1 MVKGKVCES
10 LVRYKCEVLDWATNK
25 GEHWE
30 SNTDKINKE
39 ICVGKMTILGD
50 IFACVWLHVK
60 MYFTL
65 NHCSLWKIMCV
76 FFIYICVHLSSI
88 CDGIKLLCTCSLTY
102 AYYGELCFLFLS
114 VYTVKITCHI

>member
-39 ICVGKMTILGD
+39 RLVWGKWPFSETYL
-50 IFACVWLHVK
+50 L
-60 MYFTL
+60 
-65 NHCSLWKIMCV
+65 V
-76 FFIYICVHLSSI
+76 FDYM
-88 CDGIKLLCTCSLTY
+88 
-102 AYYGELCFLFLS
+102 
-114 VYTVKITCHI
+114 